1 MTKYYH
7 RANIHIMDIDIY
19 LKKTNRTGVQL
30 ARALGVAPPLLS
42 QWRTGV
48 REVPAERCPT
58 IERETGGLV
67 TCEELRPDV
76 EWGYLRGTAARVVVA
91 A

>member
-1 MTKYYH
+1 
-7 RANIHIMDIDIY
+7 MDINTY
-19 LKKTNRTGVQL
+19 LITARRTGKNF
-30 ARALGVAPPLLS
+30 ADALGVPPPLLS

-48 REVPAERCPT
+48 RAVPAERCPSV
-58 IERETGGLV
+58 ERETGGLV

-76 EWGYLRGTAARVVVA
+76 DWAYLRGTAARPEVA